1 MVPKVQEKNKAV
13 ELRQSGMSYKDI
25 LSVLPVSKSS
35 LSLWL
40 KDLPLTE
47 EEKALLKHRKDSN
60 ISRGRIKS
68 GTANRRNRLVR
79 EKEQFL
85 KAKGEFDMFKTD
97 PLFLVGVA
105 LYWAEGSKRDNTF
118 QFTNSDPEMVTFMVR
133 WCTKYLA
140 IPPQFIACNLYLHQ
154 PYAHEHCEEY
164 WARTSGIP
172 IENFRKTVYKPTN
185 LGVKK
190 RPNYKGCLRF
200 RLSGV
205 KYLWKMKFW
214 QQMLVGYSNKNMA

>member
-1 MVPKVQEKNKAV
+1 MIPKVQEKNRAI
-13 ELRQSGMSYKDI
+13 ELRHSGKSYKDI
-25 LSVLPVSKSS
+25 LNVLNVSKSS

-47 EEKALLKHRKDSN
+47 EEKVVLKHRKDSN

-68 GTANRRNRLVR
+68 ATANRKNRLLR

-85 KAKGEFDMFKTD
+85 LAQGEFDIFKVD
-97 PLFLVGVA
+97 PLFLIGVG

-118 QFTNSDPEMVTFMVR
+118 QFTNSDPEMISFMIR
-133 WCTKYLA
+133 WCAKYLGISA
-140 IPPQFIACNLYLHQ
+140 RFVACHLYLHQ

-164 WARTSGIP
+164 WAKISGIP
-172 IENFRKTVYKPTN
+172 LENFRKTVYKSTN
-185 LGVKK
+185 SDFKK

-200 RLSGV
+200 RISGIR
-205 KYLWKMKFW
+205 YLWKMKFW